1 MVKALTILILLATGT
16 LSFIPLGPTDQAAA
30 HEVKAPTLAVRPRG
44 YVVKRGE
51 TLTSIAKKLKVNSA
65 DLAARNKVVGDRI
78 YAGST
83 LFTDM
88 PVPLENPM
96 PGAPAGYIV
105 QPGDTLNLIARRLN
119 LNPVAL
125 AARNGLVNGGVYTG
139 ANLLTNVSGA
149 GKPPV
154 PAAAF
159 IAKRSGTAAPPVCP
173 VQGHSQFMN
182 DWGFPR
188 PGGRWHRGN
197 DLMAPR
203 GRAVLAPVSGEATQS
218 SNKLGGK
225 TVRLRA
231 ADGTVYYFAHL
242 NAYGAKGTVSA
253 GTVLGSVGSSG
264 GAEGGPTHLHFEIRP
279 GGGEP
284 VNPYPTVRSICR

>member
-1 MVKALTILILLATGT
+1 LVKPLTTLILLTSGT
-16 LSFIPLGPTDQAAA
+16 LAFLTLGPTDHATA
-30 HEVKAPTLAVRPRG
+30 HEIKAPTPAVSTA
-44 YVVKRGE
+44 YLVKRGE
-51 TLTSIAKKLKVNSA
+51 TLSSISKKLKVNSA

-78 YAGST
+78 YAGTT
-83 LFTDM
+83 LFTDIPAPSQNRM
-88 PVPLENPM
+88 PLS
-96 PGAPAGYIV
+96 PAGYIV

-125 AARNGLVNGGVYTG
+125 AARNGLVNGGVYAG
-139 ANLLTNVSGA
+139 AQLLTNVSVA
-149 GKPPV
+149 GRGPV

-159 IAKRSGTAAPPVCP
+159 VAKRTGTTAPPVCP

-203 GRAVLAPVSGEATQS
+203 GRAVLAPVSGKVNQS

-225 TVRLRA
+225 TVHLRA
-231 ADGTVYYFAHL
+231 VDGTVYYFAHL
-242 NAYGAKGTVSA
+242 DAYGAKGTVSA
-253 GTVLGSVGSSG
+253 GAVLGSVGSSG
-264 GAEGGPTHLHFEIRP
+264 DAEGGPPHLHFEIRP
-279 GGGEP
+279 GGGQP